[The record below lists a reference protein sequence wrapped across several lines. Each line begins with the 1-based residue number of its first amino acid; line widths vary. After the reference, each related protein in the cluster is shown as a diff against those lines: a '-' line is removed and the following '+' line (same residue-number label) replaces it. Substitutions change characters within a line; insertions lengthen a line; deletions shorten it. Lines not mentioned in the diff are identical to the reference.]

1 VSSFN
6 ICAYLVDRW
15 VVAGRGERVAVRA
28 RGVSTTYQ
36 ELLDLVRGVAGG
48 LRSLGVRPEE
58 RVAFVLLDS
67 PEFVAMFLAV
77 MRIGAVPLPLN
88 PLLPAGDLAL
98 TIADARARVV
108 VLSPERLS
116 MAEDLVAAAPD
127 VGHVVVTGD
136 ASPHEIGPIQ
146 VHALADLVA
155 AKGNGSLDRTSEDS
169 PGFWLCTSGTTGRPK
184 LVMHRHVDLRNTA
197 EGYAREVLG
206 IGGGDRCFSVGPLF
220 HAYGLGNALSFPL
233 SVGATTILESR
244 RPPRPEVVADIVR
257 AECPTLFFAV
267 PTFYAAL
274 LASDVP
280 ADAFASVRQGVS
292 AGEPLPG
299 GLLNR
304 FRERFGVEIL
314 DGIGS
319 TEMTHIYV
327 SNRPGKSVAD
337 SSGTVVGGYT
347 VRVTDEHGN
356 DVAPGTAGE
365 LRVSG
370 LSAATGYWCRSGDTR
385 SRFHGEW
392 FRTGDMYTCD
402 DVGRYAYLGRV
413 DDMFKVGG
421 EWVAPA
427 EVEAVLIAHPQVLE
441 AVVVA
446 GARADGLI
454 VPVAF
459 VSAIDRS
466 TIDPNAVI
474 EHCRGRLAG
483 FKRPRQVVVLDALPK
498 TATGKIHRVALR
510 ELASNMIAA
519 TTT

>member
-1 VSSFN
+1 
-6 ICAYLVDRW
+6 
-15 VVAGRGERVAVRA
+15 
-28 RGVSTTYQ
+28 
-36 ELLDLVRGVAGG
+36 
-48 LRSLGVRPEE
+48 LR
-58 RVAFVLLDS
+58 
-67 PEFVAMFLAV
+67 
-77 MRIGAVPLPLN
+77 
-88 PLLPAGDLAL
+88 
-98 TIADARARVV
+98 
-108 VLSPERLS
+108 
-116 MAEDLVAAAPD
+116 
-127 VGHVVVTGD
+127 H
-136 ASPHEIGPIQ
+136 
-146 VHALADLVA
+146 
-155 AKGNGSLDRTSEDS
+155 
-169 PGFWLCTSGTTGRPK
+169 
-184 LVMHRHVDLRNTA
+184 TA
-197 EGYAREVLG
+197 EGYAREVLA
-206 IGGGDRCFSVGPLF
+206 IGAGDRCFSVGPLF

-233 SVGATTILESR
+233 SVGATTILEST
-244 RPPRPEVVADIVR
+244 RPPRPEVVAEIVR
-257 AECPTLFFAV
+257 AERPTLFFAV

-274 LASDVP
+274 LASDIP

-327 SNRPGKSVAD
+327 SNRPGKSAAD

-370 LSAATGYWCRSGDTR
+370 LSAATGYWCRSMDTR

-402 DVGRYAYLGRV
+402 ALGRYAYLGRV

-446 GARADGLI
+446 GARSDGLI
-454 VPVAF
+454 VPIAF

-466 TIDPNAVI
+466 ILDPNAVI

-483 FKRPRQVVVLDALPK
+483 FKRPRHVVVLDALPK
-498 TATGKIHRVALR
+498 TATGKIHRVGLR
-510 ELASNMIAA
+510 ELASKMIAA
-519 TTT
+519 TVL